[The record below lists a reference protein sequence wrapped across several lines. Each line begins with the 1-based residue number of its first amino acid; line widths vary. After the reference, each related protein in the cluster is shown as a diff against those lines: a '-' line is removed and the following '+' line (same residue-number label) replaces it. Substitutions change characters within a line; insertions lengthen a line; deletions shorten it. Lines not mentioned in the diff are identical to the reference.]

1 MMEQFVEQDRE
12 EIVVNGITYILKAE
26 ERQSGCL
33 GVVEYPDKGTCS
45 GEICRRCFA
54 QAVSCGELEGEVVIP
69 KEVKGHSVT
78 SLAPYAFSAKRMES
92 LVLPVTLREAGRYV
106 FYRSFALKRLC
117 FSDTFTDIGAGAF
130 TGCRLEEIEIDF
142 YQGEQSCLKF
152 IVDEIR
158 YALWV
163 TLRYHRSDGRIDT
176 AKVVF
181 PEHYE
186 EAVENTPARIVETHY
201 HGAGGY
207 YRQSFY
213 QKELN
218 FREYDSLFPLAIAQE
233 EEEILID
240 IAAYRL
246 MFPYRLEKK
255 AEERYLEYLA
265 GHMERAG
272 KACVRREDLERL
284 RFFGERGLWDKEALN
299 QAIQTASGKKQLEA
313 LALLMEQKRRL
324 FPGRRKTFEL

>member
-1 MMEQFVEQDRE
+1 MKRPEGKDRK
-12 EIVVNGITYILKAE
+12 EITVDGITYTLWTE
-26 ERQSGCL
+26 ERQPECSCA
-33 GVVEYPDKGTCS
+33 VEYMDERAFFAGN
-45 GEICRRCFA
+45 GQCFYV
-54 QAVSCGELEGEVVIP
+54 QAVSCEDVEGEVVIP
-69 KEVKGHSVT
+69 EEVEGHSVM

-92 LVLPVTLREAGRYV
+92 LILPVTLREAGRYV
-106 FYRSFALKRLC
+106 FYRSFRLKKLC

-207 YRQSFY
+207 YRQTFY
-213 QKELN
+213 NKELN
-218 FREYDSLFPLAIAQE
+218 FKEYDSLFPLALAQE
-233 EEEILID
+233 NEEILTD

-246 MFPYRLEKK
+246 LFPYCLEKK
-255 AEERYLEYLA
+255 AEDKYLGYLA
-265 GHMERAG
+265 GHMDWAGRASV
-272 KACVRREDLERL
+272 KRENLDML
-284 RFFGERGLWDKEALN
+284 RFFGERRLWDKEALN
-299 QAIQTASGKKQLEA
+299 RAIEIASGEKKLEA
-313 LALLMEQKRRL
+313 LALLMEQKRNL
-324 FPGRRKTFEL
+324 FPGRRKTFDL